1 MDAKTEAALS
11 AGKALAK
18 QAIDDLTSTDEEKSE
33 KAANRKKTLIK
44 YGVIGVVGIVAIL
57 ALMSVLAKLW
67 MYALGLLVVGGI
79 GAAGYFY
86 TKPKLRAL
94 KERATAK
101 SRARKELEEAQSREQ
116 ALVDAKVAK
125 EKKLE
130 DELAA
135 LKKRA

>member
-18 QAIDDLTSTDEEKSE
+18 QALDDLTSTDEEKAE
-33 KAANRKKTLIK
+33 KKSSRKKTLIK

-67 MYALGLLVVGGI
+67 VYALGLLVVAGI
-79 GAAGYFY
+79 GAGGYFY
-86 TKPKLRAL
+86 AKPKVRAL

-101 SRARKELEEAQSREQ
+101 SRARKELEDTNAREQ
-116 ALVDAKVAK
+116 AVVDAKGAK

-130 DELAA
+130 DE
-135 LKKRA
+135 